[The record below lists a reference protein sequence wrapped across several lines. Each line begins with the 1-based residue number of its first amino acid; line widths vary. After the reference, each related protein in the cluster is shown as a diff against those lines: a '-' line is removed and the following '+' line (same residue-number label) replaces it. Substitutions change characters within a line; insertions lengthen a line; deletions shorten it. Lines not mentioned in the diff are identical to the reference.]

1 MSSHWPQAG
10 NWAINSPN
18 FNNSDLW
25 WAHTI
30 TSSYAAVALNMNA
43 NNASLTV
50 EQARIMKK
58 INPKFRFLVY
68 ENAELG
74 PLTHEATKTIASHP
88 EWWARTDAGAPIS
101 TSQGYE
107 LNHSV
112 PEVRKWFVSYPIQ
125 VFGDDAKQ
133 LLDGVFFDGMG
144 YNPQRFKGVSL
155 ARHDAWYAGKMQMA
169 DEARALY
176 GGMNGGEVWGNGA
189 VGVTAGYHNFTY
201 KGEVRPP
208 AWKRQLSLGCVFTP
222 AALAVAA
229 RQLAHLDGSPG

>member
-1 MSSHWPQAG
+1 
-10 NWAINSPN
+10 
-18 FNNSDLW
+18 
-25 WAHTI
+25 
-30 TSSYAAVALNMNA
+30 MNA

-74 PLTHEATKTIASHP
+74 PMTHEATKTIASHP

-107 LNHSV
+107 LNQGY
-112 PEVRKWFVSYPIQ
+112 EVRKWFVSYPIQ
-125 VFGDDAKQ
+125 VFGDDAKH

-155 ARHDAWYAGKMQMA
+155 PRHDAWYAGKMQMA

-201 KGEVRPP
+201 NGEVRPP
-208 AWKRQLSLGCVFTP
+208 AWKRQRSLGWVLTP

-229 RQLAHLDGSPG
+229 RQLAHLDGPPGRGVPGGRGRLLV